1 MTKHILDHREQGVAD
16 APVMRYARAA
26 RSLSEETTDK
36 KVLGLRRR
44 TKGPFNPAARMRAFL
59 RIERGYEA

>member
-1 MTKHILDHREQGVAD
+1 MAKHILDHPGKTRSD
-16 APVMRYARAA
+16 APIARYAGAA
-26 RSLSEETTDK
+26 RRLSDETTDK

-44 TKGPFNPAARMRAFL
+44 AKGPFNPAARTRAFL